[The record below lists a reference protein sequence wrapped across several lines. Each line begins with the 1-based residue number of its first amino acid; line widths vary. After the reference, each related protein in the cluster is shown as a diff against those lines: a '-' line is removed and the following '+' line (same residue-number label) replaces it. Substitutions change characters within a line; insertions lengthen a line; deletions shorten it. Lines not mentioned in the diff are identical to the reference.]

1 MAPKG
6 NKIAM
11 PLPAGPLPVGL
22 VRPQAAASSAA
33 SSSAPMMQPPPPPKG
48 KAPPVGVVP
57 PPPPPPPLPK
67 ATTEQWLSKSETV
80 ETADLKRLK
89 IGEDETIAV
98 WPKVHCKDSLTDGD
112 DDDNCCICS
121 IGCSVS
127 SVASITSARTVM
139 ASTSGPR

>member
-57 PPPPPPPLPK
+57 PPPPPLPK

-89 IGEDETIAV
+89 IGEDDATAV

>member
-33 SSSAPMMQPPPPPKG
+33 ASSSVPMMQPPPVGVATPM
-48 KAPPVGVVP
+48 GVVP
-57 PPPPPPPLPK
+57 PPPPPWPK
-67 ATTEQWLSKSETV
+67 ATSEQWLSKSETV

-89 IGEDETIAV
+89 IGEDDATAV